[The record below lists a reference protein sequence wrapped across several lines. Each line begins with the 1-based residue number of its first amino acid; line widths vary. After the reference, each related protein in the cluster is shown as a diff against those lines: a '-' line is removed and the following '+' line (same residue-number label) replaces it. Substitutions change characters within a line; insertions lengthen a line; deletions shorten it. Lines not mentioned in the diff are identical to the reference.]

1 MILILFIIFSL
12 FGLLFLFFIYKF
24 GIKFL
29 KNKLYYFPYKEHIF
43 EKPSNDIKDIYIPF
57 QSRNFLGKM
66 IKGNLHGWLYRPE
79 ECKNKSLIFF
89 CHGNAGNISYRI
101 DIINKLLKLKQP
113 FFMFDYKGFGNSDGE
128 TIINSIYEDAEICYK
143 YLKDEL
149 KVDCDIVPVG
159 ESIGAYPASK
169 LALNMGLKRLVLI
182 GGINSISMVVNEKFP
197 IKLLGLIIKGD
208 LDVGDVLKDF
218 DGKLMIIH
226 SKTDEVVSFNNA
238 LKNKEVC
245 GKDNVEIVEANG
257 SHNNMVY
264 DFNVIEKFLD

>member
-1 MILILFIIFSL
+1 MILALFIIFSF

-24 GIKFL
+24 GIEFL

-57 QSRNFLGKM
+57 QSKNFFGKM
-66 IKGNLHGWLYRPE
+66 IEGNLHGWLYRPQ
-79 ECKNKSLIFF
+79 KFMNKSLIFF

-101 DIINKLLKLKQP
+101 DLINKLLKLNQP
-113 FFMFDYKGFGNSDGE
+113 FFMFDYKGFGKSDSE
-128 TIINSIYEDAEICYK
+128 TIINSTYEDAEICYK
-143 YLKDEL
+143 YLRDEI
-149 KVDCDIVPVG
+149 KVDCDVVPVG

-169 LALNMGLKRLVLI
+169 LALNMGLKRLILI
-182 GGINSISMVVNEKFP
+182 GGINSIFMIVNEKFP
-197 IKLLGLIIKGD
+197 IKLLGLIVKGD
-208 LDVGDVLKDF
+208 LDVGEVLKDF
-218 DGKLMIIH
+218 NGKLMIIH

-245 GKDNVEIVEANG
+245 GNDKVELVVASG

-264 DFNVIEKFLD
+264 DVRVIEKFLD